1 MCKDMSPLEKAI
13 QFHGHICPGLLMGVR
28 AAEIAL
34 DYLQVDSDQDEE
46 LGAIVESDSCGVDA
60 VQAILGCTF
69 GKGNLY
75 FKDYGKMVYT
85 VFSRQNGRA
94 IRIAQNFDALEHP
107 VMERFRELK
116 GREILDP
123 QEEIELEDVL
133 AQVFEWIMSQPPEG
147 LFHWREVELPQ
158 LDKARRQK
166 SVQCQSCGEGVM
178 QTHAVLT
185 EEGLL
190 CPECHL
196 NWRGDNDVRG

>member
-1 MCKDMSPLEKAI
+1 MSPLEKAI

-34 DYLQVDSDQDEE
+34 NYLGVDPDEEGE
-46 LGAIVESDSCGVDA
+46 LGAIVENDSCGVDA

-85 VFSRQNGRA
+85 VFSRSNGRA
-94 IRIAQNFDALEHP
+94 IRIAQKFDALNHP
-107 VMERFRELK
+107 VMERYRELK
-116 GREILDP
+116 SRKLLDS

-133 AQVFEWIMSQPPEG
+133 AQVFEWIMSQPADQ
-147 LFHWREVELPQ
+147 LFDWREVELPQ
-158 LDKARRQK
+158 LDKAKVSK
-166 SVQCQSCGEGVM
+166 SIQCQNCGEGVM
-178 QTHAVLT
+178 QTHAILT

-196 NWRGDNDVRG
+196 YWRGDNLVRS